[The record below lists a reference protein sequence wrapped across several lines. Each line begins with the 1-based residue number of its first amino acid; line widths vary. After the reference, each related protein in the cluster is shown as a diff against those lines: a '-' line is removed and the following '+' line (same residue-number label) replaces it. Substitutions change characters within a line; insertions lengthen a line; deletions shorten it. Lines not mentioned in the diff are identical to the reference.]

1 MADEP
6 SPGELSR
13 RLDGVVMSLAQLIQ
27 RAEYA
32 ADQRLIERRFTEVEA
47 DVTQLRQALLD
58 EVRGLRGAL
67 DAAVVRLEAADEKRE
82 EKRGGNLKQMIYSG
96 ILPTLF
102 ILITIA
108 VQVWLAPRGGG

>member
-1 MADEP
+1 
-6 SPGELSR
+6 
-13 RLDGVVMSLAQLIQ
+13 MSLAQLIQ

-32 ADQRLIERRFTEVEA
+32 ADQRLIERRFTEVEG
-47 DVTQLRQALLD
+47 DVGELRRTLLD
-58 EVRGLRGAL
+58 EVRALRGAL
-67 DAAVVRLEAADEKRE
+67 DAAVTRLEAADEKRE

>member
-32 ADQRLIERRFTEVEA
+32 ADQRLIERRFTDVEG
-47 DVTQLRQALLD
+47 DVNELRRTLLD
-58 EVRGLRGAL
+58 EVRALRGDLA
-67 DAAVVRLEAADEKRE
+67 AAVTRLEAADEKRE

-102 ILITIA
+102 ILLTIA

>member
-1 MADEP
+1 MVDEP

-13 RLDGVVMSLAQLIQ
+13 RLDGLTAMLAQLIQ

-32 ADQRLIERRFTEVEA
+32 ADQRLIERRFTEVES
-47 DVTQLRQALLD
+47 DVSQLQRALLD
-58 EVRGLRGAL
+58 EVRGLRSAL
-67 DAAVVRLEAADEKRE
+67 DAAVSRLEAADEKRE
-82 EKRGGNLKQMIYSG
+82 EKRGGNFKQMIYSG

-102 ILITIA
+102 ILVTIA